1 MRKRQKSENNQ
12 NLQNCKWLEIFESVW
27 MNNLNFVPFQNAK
40 KEKIKSQF
48 EHEVRTWLDKRGRH
62 YIIVTG
68 CQFRGDCSERRGYL
82 QYLEPSQSV

>member
-1 MRKRQKSENNQ
+1 
-12 NLQNCKWLEIFESVW
+12 

-68 CQFRGDCSERRGYL
+68 CQFRGDCRESEREERLLTVFGAQPVRVNL
-82 QYLEPSQSV
+82 PRTQTSSGCRPDS

>member
-1 MRKRQKSENNQ
+1 
-12 NLQNCKWLEIFESVW
+12 

-68 CQFRGDCSERRGYL
+68 CQFRGDCSERENLRERGEVTYSIWSPASPCKL
-82 QYLEPSQSV
+82 ASDTDFKWL